1 MITCLRQIISCHE
14 KHKLKIFFN
23 FSVSRFYEVTYKRDF
38 HLQIQHSGN
47 IRWSFGGIF
56 TTSCDIDLSF
66 YPFDHQYCSIELES
80 WQYPKDKLMLELY
93 PVQPVNL
100 AGADDDPQWVLKGG
114 SVSYN
119 DDRLDNLN
127 FINPVIL

>member
-1 MITCLRQIISCHE
+1 
-14 KHKLKIFFN
+14 
-23 FSVSRFYEVTYKRDF
+23 
-38 HLQIQHSGN
+38 
-47 IRWSFGGIF
+47 
-56 TTSCDIDLSF
+56 
-66 YPFDHQYCSIELES
+66 
-80 WQYPKDKLMLELY
+80 MLELY